1 MRRAALA
8 ITLLATLLAAGCGGS
23 ESDDARKAA
32 EGYVQR
38 LGARD
43 GKGTCERMTKG
54 LQEQFTAAVVR
65 TNAQF
70 RGRSC
75 AQVMQSALD
84 MIPADQL
91 RQFSAAK
98 IENLKLSGDSGSFR
112 YKLST
117 IQVAGKVAKEDG
129 DWKVS
134 CCVPN
139 AGGS

>member
-8 ITLLATLLAAGCGGS
+8 IALLAALTAGCGGS
-23 ESDDARKAA
+23 DTDDARKAA

-43 GKGTCERMTKG
+43 GKGTCEQMTKG
-54 LQEQFTAAVVR
+54 LQAQFTAAVVR
-65 TNAQF
+65 TNPRF

-75 AQVMQSALD
+75 AEVMQSALD
-84 MIPADQL
+84 MIPPDQL
-91 RQFSAAK
+91 REFGKAK
-98 IENLKLSGDSGSFR
+98 IENLKLSGDAGSFQYR
-112 YKLST
+112 LST
-117 IQVAGKVAKEDG
+117 IKVAGKVAKEDG

-139 AGGS
+139 AGGG